1 MDENQMPLTAKQ
13 YNELYCKAFARLDEI
28 GRMAERAMEEL
39 EELQL
44 SMGDRAAEGRSA
56 PAVPRRAP
64 CCPFPGGRGRRG
76 RENFSNPVL
85 FSLQGGEFM
94 I

>member
-28 GRMAERAMEEL
+28 SRMAERAMEEL

-44 SMGDRAAEGRSA
+44 SMGDRAAEGADRPGGPTEGALLSF
-56 PAVPRRAP
+56 PRRQRTK
-64 CCPFPGGRGRRG
+64 GT
-76 RENFSNPVL
+76 
-85 FSLQGGEFM
+85 
-94 I
+94 

>member
-28 GRMAERAMEEL
+28 GRMTERAMEEL

-44 SMGDRAAEGRSA
+44 SMGDRAAEGTVRPGGLPEGALRSF
-56 PAVPRRAP
+56 PRRQRTK
-64 CCPFPGGRGRRG
+64 GT
-76 RENFSNPVL
+76 
-85 FSLQGGEFM
+85 
-94 I
+94 

>member
-28 GRMAERAMEEL
+28 SRMAERAMEEL

-44 SMGDRAAEGRSA
+44 SMGDRAAEGTVRPGGLPEGALLSF
-56 PAVPRRAP
+56 PRRQRTK
-64 CCPFPGGRGRRG
+64 GT
-76 RENFSNPVL
+76 
-85 FSLQGGEFM
+85 
-94 I
+94 

>member
-28 GRMAERAMEEL
+28 SRMAERAMEEL

-44 SMGDRAAEGRSA
+44 SMGDRAAEG
-56 PAVPRRAP
+56 AVRPGGHPEGALLSFPRRQRTK
-64 CCPFPGGRGRRG
+64 GT
-76 RENFSNPVL
+76 
-85 FSLQGGEFM
+85 
-94 I
+94 

>member
-28 GRMAERAMEEL
+28 SHMAERAMEEL

-44 SMGDRAAEGRSA
+44 SMGDRAAEGTVRPGGLPEGALLSF
-56 PAVPRRAP
+56 PRRQRTK
-64 CCPFPGGRGRRG
+64 GT
-76 RENFSNPVL
+76 
-85 FSLQGGEFM
+85 
-94 I
+94 

>member
-28 GRMAERAMEEL
+28 SRMAERAMEEL

-44 SMGDRAAEGRSA
+44 SMGDRAAEEAGRPGSSPEGA
-56 PAVPRRAP
+56 LLSFPRRQ
-64 CCPFPGGRGRRG
+64 RTKRT
-76 RENFSNPVL
+76 
-85 FSLQGGEFM
+85 
-94 I
+94 

>member
-28 GRMAERAMEEL
+28 SHMAERAMKELEEL

-44 SMGDRAAEGRSA
+44 SMGDRAAEGAVRPGGLPEGALRSF
-56 PAVPRRAP
+56 PRRQRTK
-64 CCPFPGGRGRRG
+64 GT
-76 RENFSNPVL
+76 
-85 FSLQGGEFM
+85 
-94 I
+94 